1 MFKESVPFT
10 KRIKEAIHPT
20 PLRQRVMESL
30 FKLKTQLRRLEKT
43 SSHIQQRDGALY
55 KKCIDA
61 MQSKNHE
68 LASMY
73 ANECAEIRKMA
84 KVILHSELALE
95 QVTLR
100 LETVQQF
107 GDIAYTMRPVA
118 GVVKTIR
125 NQLQSVLPEVSLEL
139 AEVNESL
146 EYLVV
151 EVGEATDSSFDV
163 NASSE
168 EAQRILSEANVVA
181 EQKMKERFPD
191 LPAIPTHE
199 ARI

>member
-1 MFKESVPFT
+1 MFKERVPLG

-20 PLRQRVMESL
+20 PLRQRIMECL
-30 FKLKTQLRRLEKT
+30 FKLKLQLRRLEKT
-43 SSHIQQRDGALY
+43 SHQMQQRDASLH
-55 KKCIDA
+55 KKCVDA
-61 MQSKNHE
+61 VQVKNSE

-84 KVILHSELALE
+84 KVVLHSELALE

-100 LETVQQF
+100 METVQEF

-118 GVVKTIR
+118 GVVRTIK
-125 NQLQSVLPEVSLEL
+125 NQLQSVLPEVSMEL
-139 AEVNESL
+139 ANVNESL

-151 EVGEATDSSFDV
+151 EVGDATESSFDMNV
-163 NASSE
+163 SSD
-168 EAQRILSEANVVA
+168 EAQQILTEAGVVA
-181 EQKMKERFPD
+181 EQKMKERFPE

-199 ARI
+199 ART